1 VRNKRLSRL
10 PHPARFSQGGNDAA
24 RSAGFDFCRSRLLLL
39 FRQQHFRDKYIPHVH
54 PSSPDSK
61 WTSLSPLFS
70 RIIAKFMSQLSR
82 AQLQVFTVI
91 ARRIPLVLLLLSF
104 VPARGQNPKVIKEDR
119 RRTEEILNQ
128 VSKDVHDNF
137 YDPALKGLDWPTLT
151 EQARQRIRNA
161 DEAGQMFGAISGLL
175 YQLHDSHTAF
185 IPPQRSVRAEYG
197 FEAKPFGDQILVYQL
212 AKDGPAAKAGLKL
225 GDQIAAVNN
234 LNAVRPTFFEMMRYL
249 TILDPREELNVEVE
263 QDGSTR
269 IFKIPATITPIS
281 RELLVTDRE
290 SFTKH
295 HTFTV
300 NDHEDG
306 VVYVHLPSFAI
317 LPVEIERMAKRVKG
331 AKAVVLD
338 LRGNGGGLLETMT
351 ELVGKF
357 VQEPYVMATEDSR
370 KKQEPIR
377 IKPGSPQITCPLV
390 VLIDSASA
398 SASEM
403 VASTL
408 QTHKRA
414 LVIGDKSSGRVEK
427 AQFFW
432 RFISYGDRLPFGTEI
447 ATSRVVMEEGREL
460 ENRGVTPD
468 ELCVPTPADLRS
480 EKDPCL
486 DRALAL
492 ASVANHAQP
501 APATGAK

>member
-1 VRNKRLSRL
+1 
-10 PHPARFSQGGNDAA
+10 
-24 RSAGFDFCRSRLLLL
+24 
-39 FRQQHFRDKYIPHVH
+39 
-54 PSSPDSK
+54 
-61 WTSLSPLFS
+61 
-70 RIIAKFMSQLSR
+70 M
-82 AQLQVFTVI
+82 I
-91 ARRIPLVLLLLSF
+91 ARRIPLLLLLLSC
-104 VPARGQNPKVIKEDR
+104 VPSRGQNPKSIKEDR
-119 RRTEEILNQ
+119 RRMEEILNQ

-137 YDPALKGLDWPTLT
+137 YDPTLKGLDWPTLT

-185 IPPQRSVRAEYG
+185 IPPQRSFRAEYG
-197 FEAKPFGDQILVYQL
+197 FQAQPFGDQILVYQL
-212 AKDGPAAKAGLKL
+212 DKDGPAAKAGLKL
-225 GDQIAAVNN
+225 GDQIVAVNN
-234 LNAVRPTFFEMMRYL
+234 LNAVRPTFFEMIRYL
-249 TILDPREELNVEVE
+249 TLLDPREELDVEVE
-263 QDGSTR
+263 QDGSPR
-269 IFKIPATITPIS
+269 IIKIPATILPIS
-281 RELLVTDRE
+281 RELLEADRE

-295 HTFTV
+295 RTYTI

-306 VVYVHLPSFAI
+306 IVYVHLPSFAI
-317 LPVEIERMAKRVKG
+317 LQVEIDRMAKRVKG

-338 LRGNGGGLLETMT
+338 LRGNGGGLLDTMM

-357 VQEPYVMATEDSR
+357 VQEPYVMATDASR

-377 IKPGSPQITCPLV
+377 IKPGAPQITCPLV

-403 VASTL
+403 FASTM

-414 LVIGDKSSGRVEK
+414 LLIGDKSSGRVDK
-427 AQFFW
+427 AHFFW
-432 RFISYGDRLPFGTEI
+432 RRISYGDQMWFGTEI
-447 ATSRVVMEEGREL
+447 AVSRVVMEEGREL
-460 ENRGVTPD
+460 ENRGVAPD

-492 ASVANHAQP
+492 ARVTTHAQP
-501 APATGAK
+501 TPATGAK